1 MKMYKPL
8 AYIFEAID
16 KSEVENK
23 ADLMRD
29 VWFGI
34 LTFFSYFRSVGESN
48 IYYSNNLQ
56 EKLNIRWTKYQ
67 NEQRAMLHDEV
78 IYYCARIN
86 EICSELNIKR
96 FYDSDLEDRA
106 KVAQFC
112 GFIASSLYFGNIK
125 QNAAVNEWLSS
136 FPLVKGD

>member
-1 MKMYKPL
+1 
-8 AYIFEAID
+8 
-16 KSEVENK
+16 
-23 ADLMRD
+23 
-29 VWFGI
+29 
-34 LTFFSYFRSVGESN
+34 
-48 IYYSNNLQ
+48 
-56 EKLNIRWTKYQ
+56 
-67 NEQRAMLHDEV
+67 MLHDEV

-125 QNAAVNEWLSS
+125 QDAAVNEWLSS